1 MMVGCLL
8 YNIFMNLHGGE
19 QESRGGQTFD
29 LLVTL
34 GCTAVAG
41 LFGER
46 AYDAVAHHIPEAGV
60 AASGLGFVALT
71 FTGIA
76 IYHFDRFRR
85 PPSG

>member
-1 MMVGCLL
+1 MVGRLL

-34 GCTAVAG
+34 GCSAVAG

-46 AYDAVAHHIPEAGV
+46 AYDALANHIPEAGV
-60 AASGLGFVALT
+60 AASGLGVVAVA
-71 FTGIA
+71 FTAIA
-76 IYHFDRFRR
+76 IYHFDRFRQ
-85 PPSG
+85 PSRE